1 MVIKMLTQRTMLR
14 ETIREYIPDIV
25 NIFNIKTLN
34 KMSLIPKSWPQF
46 EALYFISH
54 CVFV

>member
-1 MVIKMLTQRTMLR
+1 MLTQRTMLR

-46 EALYFISH
+46 EALYFFISH